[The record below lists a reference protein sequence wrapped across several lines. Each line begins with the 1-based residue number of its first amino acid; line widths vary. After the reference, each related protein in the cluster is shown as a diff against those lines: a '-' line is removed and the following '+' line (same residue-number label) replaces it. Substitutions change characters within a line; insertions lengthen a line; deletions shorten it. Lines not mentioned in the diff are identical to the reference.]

1 MKAGD
6 MIMFK
11 KSGEYATFIGHLNG
25 MYIFQHKD
33 FVMRVPE
40 KTFRKEN
47 VEVVK

>member
-11 KSGEYATFIGHLNG
+11 ITNIYATFIGHING
-25 MYIFQHKD
+25 WYIFQHKD

-40 KTFRKEN
+40 DVFCIEN